1 MDREPSQTDEI
12 QRLIRLGGSARGLL
26 GAEAARMK
34 RSLDVPAR
42 VRSSLKQH
50 PTGWLVA
57 ALGSGLMVSAL
68 LRRRSSSPSGKK
80 HRSLPIAAL
89 GLVLTAFRPFLK
101 MWLTDQ
107 VKNYLIAHLRGQNVV
122 ANRPARV
129 SNPL

>member
-1 MDREPSQTDEI
+1 M
-12 QRLIRLGGSARGLL
+12 GASARGLL
-26 GAEAARMK
+26 GAKAAGMK

-42 VRSSLKQH
+42 VRGSLKQH

-57 ALGSGLMVSAL
+57 ALGAGLLVSSL
-68 LRRRSSSPSGKK
+68 LRRRSSSSPVVKK

-89 GLVLTAFRPFLK
+89 GIALTAFRPFLK

-107 VKNYLIAHLRGQNVV
+107 VKDYLIAHLRGQSV
-122 ANRPARV
+122 AATSPARV